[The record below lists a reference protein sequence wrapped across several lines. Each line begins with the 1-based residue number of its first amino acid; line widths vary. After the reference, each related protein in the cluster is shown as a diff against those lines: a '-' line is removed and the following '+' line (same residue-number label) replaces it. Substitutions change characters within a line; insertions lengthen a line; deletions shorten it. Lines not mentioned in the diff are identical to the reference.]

1 MIILFFRGRGCYK
14 RTKRQK
20 KDVFLFTSCSQ
31 WECTVFREWT
41 RLIGYGVGQKAIQ
54 VYNDASSEEL
64 IETLY
69 RYDHL
74 YSSGLS
80 VLFLTFFRF
89 VKGIPGPQW
98 RSILIR
104 QGEKWSLFGRLH
116 NRQFSEYGYLKGNF
130 FLSLLSLIGKKC
142 KKCYF
147 YLISCATFNN

>member
-20 KDVFLFTSCSQ
+20 TTFFCLPHAFSESVPP
-31 WECTVFREWT
+31 FREWT
-41 RLIGYGVGQKAIQ
+41 RLIGYGVGQKSIQ

-98 RSILIR
+98 SSILIR

-130 FLSLLSLIGKKC
+130 FLSLLW
-142 KKCYF
+142 
-147 YLISCATFNN
+147 